1 MNNHINYLE
10 EDIKSLVKCQRI
22 IRNRMKDIREI
33 NKTTNIC
40 YNSIYS
46 IMKRIH
52 SNFVLGI
59 TSQYEYNFNNVKLD
73 EELESFITIPRPL
86 TLRDLK
92 IHSIDY
98 IRTTIYTILFNLIDI
113 TKRVGIN
120 SIFDSLSLITKQSLK
135 KTLLHFNDKDK
146 TY

>member
-73 EELESFITIPRPL
+73 EELE
-86 TLRDLK
+86 
-92 IHSIDY
+92 
-98 IRTTIYTILFNLIDI
+98 
-113 TKRVGIN
+113 
-120 SIFDSLSLITKQSLK
+120 
-135 KTLLHFNDKDK
+135 
-146 TY
+146 